1 MFDSKE
7 EKIQKMILKGKWDDL
22 SNKYLNSDTET
33 RLILAQE
40 CAKSDDYKVNSI
52 LSILLRDSDESV
64 KLAAI
69 KSIGVTGKDHEC
81 SQLEW
86 VMSNTPDD
94 KTNIIAA
101 LQDSITKVRR
111 KR

>member
-1 MFDSKE
+1 MFGSKA
-7 EKIQKMILKGKWDDL
+7 EKIEKMVLKGKWDDIG
-22 SNKYLNSDTET
+22 NKYLNSDTET

-40 CAKSDDYKVNSI
+40 CAKSTDYKVNSI
-52 LSILLRDSDESV
+52 LSILLRDSDEKV

-69 KSIGVTGKDHEC
+69 KSIGITGKDHEC

-86 VMSNTPDD
+86 VMSNIPDD
-94 KTNIIAA
+94 KTEILSA
-101 LQDSITKVRR
+101 LQDSIAKCRR